1 MTTTAA
7 YRENLPRMASLISS
21 DFMTVDVMEGRE
33 ISLEFTVQ
41 NKSEMAWPFKPF
53 VQNEKD
59 KGIKQMV
66 DA

>member
-1 MTTTAA
+1 
-7 YRENLPRMASLISS
+7 MASLISS